1 MIDSYDVRA
10 LITHIRMVDG
20 EMRKL
25 EVHRAA
31 LGTLWAD
38 CPYPEQDFGV
48 AGCAWR
54 LDGALIGVG
63 WSAVLRNAMRLETAL
78 GGLA

>member
-1 MIDSYDVRA
+1 MLDSDDVRA
-10 LITHIRMVDG
+10 LITHIRVLDG

-25 EVHRAA
+25 EAYRAA

-54 LDGALIGVG
+54 LDGALIGVR
-63 WSAVLRNAMRLETAL
+63 WSDVLRNAMRLGAAL
-78 GGLA
+78 GGPP